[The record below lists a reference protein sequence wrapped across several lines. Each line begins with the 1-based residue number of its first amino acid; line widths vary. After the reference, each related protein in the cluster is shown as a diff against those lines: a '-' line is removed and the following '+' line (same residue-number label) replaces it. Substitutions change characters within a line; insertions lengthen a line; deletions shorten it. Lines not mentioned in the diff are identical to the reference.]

1 MEGAVSGGE
10 PPGKQIAVNTKPE
23 TFILFKNFCRKCVLA
38 KGFVPTLATKLSS
51 ILLPPVGTLSAREE
65 EGAV

>member
-10 PPGKQIAVNTKPE
+10 PPGKQIAVNTQPE
-23 TFILFKNFCRKCVLA
+23 ILILFFFFRKCVQE
-38 KGFVPTLATKLSS
+38 KGFVPTLATMLSS